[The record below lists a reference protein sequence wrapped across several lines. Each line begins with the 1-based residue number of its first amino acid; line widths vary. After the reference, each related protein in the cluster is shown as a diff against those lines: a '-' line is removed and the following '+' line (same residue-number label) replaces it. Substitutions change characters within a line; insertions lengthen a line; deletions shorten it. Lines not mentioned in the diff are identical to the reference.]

1 MDNTPPPAPMYNA
14 PAQPPKASGLGIAGM
29 VLGIVGI
36 VCSVSGCF
44 FWLGIILG
52 IIGVVLSAVGL
63 KKSPQGKKGMAIAG
77 VVCSVIAIIVA
88 IIWWIAFANAANEAE
103 KSLNDFNR
111 QFNQL
116 NSY

>member
-1 MDNTPPPAPMYNA
+1 MYNA
-14 PAQPPKASGLGIAGM
+14 PAQPPHASGLGIAGM
-29 VLGIVGI
+29 VLGIVGV

-52 IIGVVLSAVGL
+52 IIGVVLSAIGM

-88 IIWWIAFANAANEAE
+88 IIWWIAFANATPDLDE
-103 KSLNDFNR
+103 LNR
-111 QFNQL
+111 QLNQL
-116 NSY
+116 NSYNFD

>member
-1 MDNTPPPAPMYNA
+1 MDNTPPPAPMYTA

-36 VCSVSGCF
+36 VVSGCF